1 MDPNGAGTVLPGD
14 GARGTAHA
22 AASSSVQV
30 TLAVSAPPRS
40 PKRHGVRRRREESL
54 EIEELD
60 SETMRQN
67 SYNYFQRYARTG
79 GAAAVPAY
87 NNSSSPAS
95 HNSNPAF
102 AFTANG
108 AGARLGSSSRKRQ
121 RTLADR
127 LEELCLSGSKENVF
141 RRTNS
146 SSRSVSR
153 VRYATSDGSANFDMM
168 DGDDDDGNDD
178 DEREDDSAASRG
190 ELLVY
195 GGVPSMKGFFFHS
208 SRRKPMDRVFRHY
221 ATVVNQAASAGEVT
235 GNELVVFRRPR
246 PSPPPSPYIVNV
258 PYFSFSPQELE
269 ALTRQEQSKR
279 LSSNSATQRQCDGG
293 DDKLKGI
300 DTGGYR
306 SPPRSRSASAS
317 STSSP
322 PFRALGV
329 PRTDS
334 MEGFDDDIDMD
345 DADREPPRVPHA
357 SGEIS
362 HAEWFLSDGDDDD
375 L

>member
-1 MDPNGAGTVLPGD
+1 MDPNGAGTALPGD
-14 GARGTAHA
+14 DGIARDPAHA
-22 AASSSVQV
+22 AISSISGAQEIPTSS
-30 TLAVSAPPRS
+30 TLPCS
-40 PKRHGVRRRREESL
+40 PKRHGIRRRREESF

-67 SYNYFQRYARTG
+67 SYNYFQRYAHTG
-79 GAAAVPAY
+79 SGAAAVPAY
-87 NNSSSPAS
+87 NNSSSPTS

-127 LEELCLSGSKENVF
+127 LEKLCLSGSKENAF
-141 RRTNS
+141 RRNTSS
-146 SSRSVSR
+146 SSRSR
-153 VRYATSDGSANFDMM
+153 TAQYAMGDESANFNMM
-168 DGDDDDGNDD
+168 DGDD
-178 DEREDDSAASRG
+178 DEREDDRAASRG

-221 ATVVNQAASAGEVT
+221 ATVANQAASAGEVT
-235 GNELVVFRRPR
+235 GSELVVFRRPR
-246 PSPPPSPYIVNV
+246 PSPPPSPYVVNV

-269 ALTRQEQSKR
+269 ALTRQEQNKR
-279 LSSNSATQRQCDGG
+279 MASSSASQRHQDGES
-293 DDKLKGI
+293 DKLKGVA
-300 DTGGYR
+300 TGSYR

-317 STSSP
+317 STNSP

-334 MEGFDDDIDMD
+334 MEDFDDDIDMD
-345 DADREPPRVPHA
+345 DADREPPRAPHA